1 MATAPFFEDDA
12 VLDITDHL
20 EAQAVADGL
29 NAVLEDIGLEGFETR
44 IADDYA
50 SVTVAFASLQDPTL
64 VASVLAAFDGPP
76 LACAGQRHSPEGS
89 SLTFAAARGVDGELP
104 SRIEMEADAVR
115 GSGRILTFSMRPSA
129 ESRGCACSGD
139 MEERPTE
146 QPIGLAVYVHDEDGD
161 PILASVFVDR
171 ESAVKGIADQMRAE
185 GVRDWAIR
193 DEEGVLELFG
203 DAADALA
210 AEQDDEIAE
219 PETEDPSRI
228 DRLSDIHHWE
238 NEQETLDPET
248 VEIIRENGEI
258 EQDAFIRTLRKAA

>member
-1 MATAPFFEDDA
+1 MATAPFFEDSA
-12 VLDITDHL
+12 VPDITDHL

-29 NAVLEDIGLEGFETR
+29 EAVLEDLGLEGFDIR

-50 SVTVAFASLQDPTL
+50 SVTVAFATLQDPTMIGP
-64 VASVLAAFDGPP
+64 VLEAFDGPR
-76 LACAGQRHSPEGS
+76 LACVGQRHSPEGS
-89 SLTFAAARGVDGELP
+89 SFTFAAACPEDALP
-104 SRIEMEADAVR
+104 SRIETEAQAIRD
-115 GSGRILTFSMRPSA
+115 SDRILVLSMRPSA

-139 MEERPTE
+139 MEDRPTE
-146 QPIGLAVYVHDEDGD
+146 QPIGMAVYVHDEDGD
-161 PILASVFVDR
+161 PILASVFMDR
-171 ESAVKGIADQMRAE
+171 EAAIKGIEAQMRAE

-210 AEQDDEIAE
+210 AEGDDE
-219 PETEDPSRI
+219 PVVEDPERI